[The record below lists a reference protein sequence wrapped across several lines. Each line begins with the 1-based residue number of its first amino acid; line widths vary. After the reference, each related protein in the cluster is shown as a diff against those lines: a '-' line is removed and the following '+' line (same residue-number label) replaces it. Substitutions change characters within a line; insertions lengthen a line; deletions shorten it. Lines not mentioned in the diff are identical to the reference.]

1 MAGKQLRRNSEQSR
15 RNPECSAALDERN
28 EHPIAAVGLDRWL
41 SSRLSERYSLPSM
54 IINHAERAHNHNWEL
69 DPVIRSLLDTD
80 FYKLLMLQFIW
91 KHFPNTPVEWSLVNR
106 HPAARIADMINI
118 EEFKVQLQHVRGL
131 RFRKSELV
139 WLAGNT
145 FYGRR
150 GIFEPA
156 FLEWLEKDFHL
167 SDYQFRVR
175 DGQIQLTFTG
185 LWTETT
191 MWELYALAILDEL
204 KTRAHLKTLSEFG
217 LDILYA
223 RAKTKLWGKIER
235 LRGVPGLSVADF
247 GTRRRHSFLWQ
258 EYVVVAMAANLR
270 SNFIGTSNAFL
281 AHKHDLEAIGTN
293 AHEIPMVVAAL
304 AENDGKL
311 RASQYKVLELW
322 QQTYEGALRVMLPDT
337 FGTTQF
343 LANAPDWVAD
353 WTGQRVDS
361 KDPYIAGDE
370 YIEWLKARGHD
381 PREKLLIAS
390 DTLDVDAILGLHAY
404 FAGSIAPGMS
414 PGDFRSAADFEDR
427 NRWTGDRRIRF
438 SAGWGTLL
446 TNDFR
451 GCNPNDGSGFDP
463 IGLICKVSGVE
474 GRPAVKL
481 SDNYAKALGP
491 PSEIERYRRVF
502 GTAGIANA
510 PLVA

>member
-1 MAGKQLRRNSEQSR
+1 
-15 RNPECSAALDERN
+15 
-28 EHPIAAVGLDRWL
+28 
-41 SSRLSERYSLPSM
+41 M
-54 IINHAERAHNHNWEL
+54 IINLAERAHNHNWEL

-91 KHFPNTPVEWSLVNR
+91 KHFPRTRVTFALYNR
-106 HPAARIADMINI
+106 HPAVRMADVVNV
-118 EEFKVQLQHVRGL
+118 EELKVQLQHVRGR
-131 RFRKSELV
+131 RFRRSELV

-145 FYGRR
+145 FYGTR

-156 FLEWLEKDFHL
+156 FLEWLENDFRL
-167 SDYQFRVR
+167 SDYQLSVR
-175 DGQIQLTFTG
+175 DGQIQLSFEGT
-185 LWTETT
+185 WPETT

-217 LDILYA
+217 IDILYA
-223 RAKTKLWGKIER
+223 RAKTKLWNKIER
-235 LRGVPGLSVADF
+235 LRGVPELSVADF

-258 EYVVVAMAANLR
+258 EYVVVAMASNLGAN
-270 SNFIGTSNAFL
+270 FVGTSNAFL

-293 AHEIPMVVAAL
+293 AHEIPMVMAAL
-304 AENDGKL
+304 APDDASLKQ
-311 RASQYKVLELW
+311 SQYEVLRLW

-343 LANAPDWVAD
+343 LEGAPDWVAD
-353 WTGQRVDS
+353 WTGQRIDS
-361 KDPYIAGDE
+361 KDPYVAGDE
-370 YIEWLKARGHD
+370 YIAWLKARARD
-381 PREKLLIAS
+381 PGEKLVIAS

-404 FAGSIAPGMS
+404 FGGNLAKGVRPR
-414 PGDFRSAADFEDR
+414 DFRSAADFHDR
-427 NRWTGDRRIRF
+427 NKWTAERRIRF

-451 GCNPNDGSGFDP
+451 GCNPNEGAGFDP
-463 IGLICKVSGVE
+463 ISLICKVSEVE

-491 PSEIERYRRVF
+491 EREIERYRKVF
-502 GTAGIANA
+502 GTAGIAKA
-510 PLVA
+510 PLIT

>member
-1 MAGKQLRRNSEQSR
+1 
-15 RNPECSAALDERN
+15 
-28 EHPIAAVGLDRWL
+28 
-41 SSRLSERYSLPSM
+41 M
-54 IINHAERAHNHNWEL
+54 IINFAERAHNHNWEL

-91 KHFPNTPVEWSLVNR
+91 KHFPATRVEFSLFNR
-106 HPAARIADMINI
+106 HSAVRIADTMNL
-118 EEFKVQLQHVRGL
+118 EELKVQLQHARGL

-156 FLEWLEKDFHL
+156 FLEWLEHGFRL
-167 SDYQFRVR
+167 SDYRLSVH
-175 DGQIQLTFTG
+175 DGQIHLAFEGQ
-185 LWTETT
+185 WTETT
-191 MWELYALAILDEL
+191 MWELYALAILDEM
-204 KTRAHLKTLSEFG
+204 KTRANLKTLSEFG

-223 RAKTKLWGKIER
+223 RAKTKLWNKIER

-258 EYVVVAMAANLR
+258 EYVVVAMAANLG
-270 SNFIGTSNAFL
+270 SNFIGTSNAFM

-293 AHEIPMVVAAL
+293 AHEIPMVMAAL
-304 AENDGKL
+304 APDDVALK
-311 RASQYKVLELW
+311 ASQYRVLELW
-322 QQTYEGALRVMLPDT
+322 QQTYEGALHVMLPDT

-343 LANAPDWVAD
+343 LAGAPDWVAD

-361 KDPYIAGDE
+361 KDPYVAGDE
-370 YIEWLKARGHD
+370 YIAWLKSRGRD

-390 DTLDVDAILGLHAY
+390 DTLDVDSILGLHAY
-404 FAGSIAPGMS
+404 FGGSLANSVTPS
-414 PGDFRSAADFEDR
+414 DFRSADDFH
-427 NRWTGDRRIRF
+427 NSKKWTAGPRIRV

-451 GCNPNDGSGFDP
+451 GCNPNNGGGFDP
-463 IGLICKVSGVE
+463 ISLICKVSSVE

-481 SDNYAKALGP
+481 SDNYSKALGP
-491 PSEIERYRRVF
+491 ASEIERYRRVF
-502 GTAGIANA
+502 GTAGIANV
-510 PLVA
+510 PVVA

>member
-1 MAGKQLRRNSEQSR
+1 
-15 RNPECSAALDERN
+15 
-28 EHPIAAVGLDRWL
+28 
-41 SSRLSERYSLPSM
+41 M
-54 IINHAERAHNHNWEL
+54 IINLAERAHNHNWEL

-91 KHFPNTPVEWSLVNR
+91 KHFPKTRVTFSLYNR
-106 HPAARIADMINI
+106 HASVRMADIVNV
-118 EEFKVQLQHVRGL
+118 EELKMQLQHVLGR

-156 FLEWLEKDFHL
+156 FLEWLEHDFHL
-167 SDYQFRVR
+167 SDYQLRVR
-175 DGQIQLTFTG
+175 DGQIHLTFEG
-185 LWTETT
+185 AWTETT
-191 MWELYALAILDEL
+191 MWELYTLAILDEL
-204 KTRAHLKTLSEFG
+204 KTRAQLKTLSEFG

-223 RAKTKLWGKIER
+223 RAKTKLWSKIER

-258 EYVVVAMAANLR
+258 EYVVAAMASNLG
-270 SNFIGTSNAFL
+270 SNFIGTSNAFQ

-293 AHEIPMVVAAL
+293 AHEIPMVMAAL
-304 AENDGKL
+304 AADDVAL
-311 RASQYKVLELW
+311 RESQYQMLELW
-322 QQTYEGALRVMLPDT
+322 QQTYRGALLVMLPDT

-343 LANAPDWVAD
+343 LAGAPDWVAD

-370 YIEWLKARGHD
+370 YIEWLKAHGRD

-390 DTLDVDAILGLHAY
+390 DMLDVDRILGLHAY
-404 FAGSIAPGMS
+404 FGGKMAKGITVD
-414 PGDFRSAADFEDR
+414 DFRSSADFEDR
-427 NRWTGDRRIRF
+427 NKWTPDRSIRV

-451 GCNPNDGSGFDP
+451 GCNPNDGTGFDP
-463 IGLICKVSGVE
+463 ISLICKVSDVE
-474 GRPAVKL
+474 GRAAVKL
-481 SDNYAKALGP
+481 SDNYSKALGP
-491 PSEIERYRRVF
+491 ASEVERYRSVF

-510 PLVA
+510 PLVT

>member
-1 MAGKQLRRNSEQSR
+1 
-15 RNPECSAALDERN
+15 
-28 EHPIAAVGLDRWL
+28 
-41 SSRLSERYSLPSM
+41 M
-54 IINHAERAHNHNWEL
+54 IVNFAERAHNHNWEV

-91 KHFPNTPVEWSLVNR
+91 KHFPATRVEFSLFNR
-106 HPAARIADMINI
+106 HASVRIADAIHI
-118 EEFKVQLQHVRGL
+118 EELKVQLQHVRGL

-156 FLEWLEKDFHL
+156 FLEWLERDFRL
-167 SDYQFRVR
+167 SDYHLSVR
-175 DGQIQLTFTG
+175 DGQIQLTFEG
-185 LWTETT
+185 PWTQTT
-191 MWELYALAILDEL
+191 MWELYSLAILDEM

-217 LDILYA
+217 LDVLYA
-223 RAKTKLWGKIER
+223 RAKTKLWNKIER

-270 SNFIGTSNAFL
+270 ENFIGTSNAFL

-293 AHEIPMVVAAL
+293 AHEIPMVMAAL
-304 AENDGKL
+304 APDDVALK
-311 RASQYKVLELW
+311 ASQYRILELW
-322 QQTYEGALRVMLPDT
+322 QQAYDGALRIMLPDT

-343 LANAPDWVAD
+343 LAGAPEWVAD

-361 KDPYIAGDE
+361 KDPYVAGDE
-370 YIEWLKARGHD
+370 FIQWLKARGREPH
-381 PREKLLIAS
+381 EKLLIAS
-390 DTLDVDAILGLHAY
+390 DMLDVDRILGLQAY
-404 FAGSIAPGMS
+404 FGGSLARGINPA
-414 PGDFRSAADFEDR
+414 DFQSAADFHDR
-427 NRWTGDRRIRF
+427 NKWTPETRIRF

-451 GCNPNDGSGFDP
+451 GCNPNEDGGFDP
-463 IGLICKVSGVE
+463 ISLICKVSCVE

-481 SDNYAKALGP
+481 SDNYSKALGP
-491 PSEIERYRRVF
+491 PAEIERYRKVF
-502 GTAGIANA
+502 GTAGVANA
-510 PLVA
+510 PVVT

>member
-1 MAGKQLRRNSEQSR
+1 
-15 RNPECSAALDERN
+15 
-28 EHPIAAVGLDRWL
+28 
-41 SSRLSERYSLPSM
+41 M
-54 IINHAERAHNHNWEL
+54 IINLAERADNHNWEL

-91 KHFPNTPVEWSLVNR
+91 KHFPNTHVEFSLFNR
-106 HPAARIADMINI
+106 HPAVRIADIIHI

-156 FLEWLEKDFHL
+156 FLEWLEKDFRL

-175 DGQIQLTFTG
+175 DGQVQLTFEG
-185 LWTETT
+185 PWTATT

-204 KTRAHLKTLSEFG
+204 KTRAQLKTLSEFG

-223 RAKTKLWGKIER
+223 RAKTKLWSKIER

-258 EYVVVAMAANLR
+258 EYVVLAMAANLG
-270 SNFIGTSNAFL
+270 SNFIGTSNAFF

-293 AHEIPMVVAAL
+293 AHEIPMVAAAL
-304 AENDGKL
+304 ANDDVELK
-311 RASQYKVLELW
+311 ASQYKVLELW

-343 LANAPDWVAD
+343 LANAPDWVTD

-370 YIEWLKARGHD
+370 YIQWLKTRKRD
-381 PREKLLIAS
+381 PLEKLLIAS
-390 DTLDVDAILGLHAY
+390 DTLDVDTILGLHAY
-404 FAGSIAPGMS
+404 FGGTMAKGVV
-414 PGDFRSAADFEDR
+414 PGDFRNAADFHDR
-427 NRWTGDRRIRF
+427 NKWTPEQRIRV

-451 GCNPNDGSGFDP
+451 GCNPNDGGGFDP
-463 IGLICKVSGVE
+463 IGLICKVSSVE

-481 SDNYAKALGP
+481 SDNYSKALGP